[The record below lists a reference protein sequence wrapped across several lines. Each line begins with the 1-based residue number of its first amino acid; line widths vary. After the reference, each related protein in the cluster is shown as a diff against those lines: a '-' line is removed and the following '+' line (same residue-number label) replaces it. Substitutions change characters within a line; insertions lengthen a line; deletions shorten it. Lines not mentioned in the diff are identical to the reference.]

1 MATIWQR
8 LSGKRERAIS
18 PNIPPRSA
26 TVANPETALT
36 LTAVTRA
43 LAILGTPISKLDLR
57 TVRYAGGSESVI
69 TNPIFVNR
77 PSIQETR
84 RELMYQLVI
93 DLAMYGNA
101 YLLKQYDNRGQIIQV
116 FQLSAT
122 GVAVNWAEN
131 NIDKEYTYNGKTYTA
146 DVIEHIRLMPRSGRL
161 LGLSIMELARD
172 DIKAALDLRDYQA
185 NWFSASGVPTG
196 VIKSSK
202 DLTKDDADAMTVAWH
217 TKQQQRQV
225 AVLGNGFDYQ
235 QISLSPKD
243 AELYSATSQVVQN
256 IARMFGIPA
265 RLLLTGI
272 DGTSDTYSN
281 LTDEDAIFL
290 RHTITAY
297 TDCIAD
303 ALSNCL
309 PRGTKVEFDFS
320 KLFSADPKSRYEMY
334 SIALNGE
341 SFMTVDEVRNREG
354 LNG

>member
-1 MATIWQR
+1 
-8 LSGKRERAIS
+8 
-18 PNIPPRSA
+18 
-26 TVANPETALT
+26 
-36 LTAVTRA
+36 
-43 LAILGTPISKLDLR
+43 
-57 TVRYAGGSESVI
+57 
-69 TNPIFVNR
+69 
-77 PSIQETR
+77 
-84 RELMYQLVI
+84 
-93 DLAMYGNA
+93 
-101 YLLKQYDNRGQIIQV
+101 
-116 FQLSAT
+116 
-122 GVAVNWAEN
+122 
-131 NIDKEYTYNGKTYTA
+131 
-146 DVIEHIRLMPRSGRL
+146 
-161 LGLSIMELARD
+161 MELCRD

-196 VIKSSK
+196 VIKSNK
-202 DLTKDDADAMTVAWH
+202 DLTKDDADAMTTAWH
-217 TKQQQRQV
+217 TKQAQRQV

-297 TDCIAD
+297 TDTIAD

-334 SIALNGE
+334 SLALNGE
-341 SFMTVDEVRNREG
+341 SFMTVDEVREREG